1 MEPTPADQPPP
12 PPPPAEPAPASAP
25 PEKTG
30 RSVALLLAASAAL
43 AALITARAALASS
56 AGGDSYQSSVRA
68 ETKRSSALVEDVRYV
83 YSDEADTAF
92 RHTTRVILGDE
103 VRKQAQTATGVLQAL
118 LVAEADVHDALAET
132 THTGFLATDPTYA
145 DGDGYDVGRYLAD
158 VRDEDPD
165 LVAIDPLNDV
175 ADGDEASARARE
187 GMLATIPVAMA
198 FFAGAM
204 AQAFPRRRRP
214 LVVTGFALLLVAAV
228 AAILVEV
235 L

>member
-1 MEPTPADQPPP
+1 VEPAEPARSEG
-12 PPPPAEPAPASAP
+12 PPPPAGASS
-25 PEKTG
+25 EKAG

-56 AGGDSYQSSVRA
+56 SGGDSYQSAVRA

-83 YSDEADTAF
+83 YSDEAKTAF
-92 RHTTRVILGDE
+92 RHASRVILEDE
-103 VRKQAQTATGVLQAL
+103 VRKQAQAASGILGAL
-118 LVAEADVHDALAET
+118 LVAEADVHQALAET

-145 DGDGYDVGRYLAD
+145 DGDAYDVGAYLAD
-158 VRDEDPD
+158 VRAETPD
-165 LVAIDPLNDV
+165 LVAIDPQDDI
-175 ADGDEASARARE
+175 ADGDDASARARE
-187 GMLATIPVAMA
+187 GMLATIPIAVA

-214 LVVTGFALLLVAAV
+214 LVTVGFGLLLAAAV